1 MIRCLVTGGGLAKI
15 ECEIHGLKGPP
26 QREGGG
32 AGGQSEEGGGEEG
45 DAWVQEVDRDV
56 VRYMVESL
64 EEARRVRH
72 LDKNRPLGKLR

>member
-32 AGGQSEEGGGEEG
+32 AGGQSEGGGGEGG
-45 DAWVQEVDRDV
+45 DAGVQEVDRAVGGYMDDALDV
-56 VRYMVESL
+56 
-64 EEARRVRH
+64 ARRVRH
-72 LDKNRPLGKLR
+72 IEQ